1 MTRSSA
7 PDDHRHGTCPGARL
21 GGGAA
26 STRLAAVEARWKERS
41 TLSRALL
48 PVVGGLLFF
57 ALLGLFTWGIAA
69 LLSRNPDRLEER
81 LAQTTFEVGT
91 IEFVA
96 DQIADGGPILFQG
109 LIGDDADRSIVLNHT
124 GEDPGRGWSVR
135 YAFPADRDDSC
146 KVSQVQG
153 TATFTDCEG
162 RTVGFDDLAR
172 PDRVRPLISDVVV
185 IDLRGAAEDAAD
197 DAGTATTVATSE
209 QP

>member
-1 MTRSSA
+1 V
-7 PDDHRHGTCPGARL
+7 
-21 GGGAA
+21 A
-26 STRLAAVEARWKERS
+26 STRLTAVEARWKERS
-41 TLSRALL
+41 NLSRALL

-57 ALLGLFTWGIAA
+57 ALLALFTWGIAA
-69 LLSRNPDRLEER
+69 MLSRNPERVEER

-91 IEFVA
+91 IEFVS

-109 LIGDDADRSIVLNHT
+109 LIGDAADRSIVLNHT
-124 GEDPGRGWSVR
+124 GEDPKRGWSVR
-135 YAFPADRDDSC
+135 YAFPADRDDTC

-162 RTVGFDDLAR
+162 RTVGYDDLAR

-185 IDLRGAAEDAAD
+185 IDLRGAAAEAAD
-197 DAGTATTVATSE
+197 DAGTATTVVTSE